1 MIVHYKLSDTQSTST
16 TTAAAAAAA
25 TKPNPDKNVDLGQ
38 CCPTPILH
46 ACMCF
51 KLSNTHALFTDHKHH
66 SEVANYLR
74 TLPNG
79 EVTRLGLALGLTYPK
94 LNNMLHCPDDM
105 VDAWLRKEENVLY
118 RKEWK
123 TNLDIAGKSTEGHRT
138 GGNCSRYR
146 ENQNWNSI
154 AITSVIVKLYYALVT
169 IIINHDSLRV

>member
-1 MIVHYKLSDTQSTST
+1 MIVHYKLTGTQSTST

-25 TKPNPDKNVDLGQ
+25 TKPNPDKNADLGQ

-51 KLSNTHALFTDHKHH
+51 KLSNTHTLFTDHKHH

-94 LNNMLHCPDDM
+94 LKNMLHCPDDM
-105 VDAWLRKEENVLY
+105 VDAWLRKEENVLEKSG
-118 RKEWK
+118 RPTWTSLVKALRGIGQEGIAQ
-123 TNLDIAGKSTEGHRT
+123 DIEK
-138 GGNCSRYR
+138 
-146 ENQNWNSI
+146 
-154 AITSVIVKLYYALVT
+154 VKIGTA
-169 IIINHDSLRV
+169 